1 MTVKEFKQLVADI
14 PTSQDNWI
22 VVISKDE
29 EGNGFNECTYLSNDD
44 DEICTRYYDTDEGV
58 IRHYNE
64 DDYENWEEFEEFIEE
79 YPHLKSCIVL
89 WP

>member
-29 EGNGFNECTYLSNDD
+29 EGNGFNEF
-44 DEICTRYYDTDEGV
+44 TREWMQRIY
-58 IRHYNE
+58 
-64 DDYENWEEFEEFIEE
+64 
-79 YPHLKSCIVL
+79 
-89 WP
+89 